1 MPPRNRQR
9 AKNLFVQPP
18 ANLPDD
24 DPYGDAP
31 ASAPPTAAES
41 ALQAAP
47 EASPTPTSAPAA
59 AKKVRRAA
67 AKKNAAA
74 PKPLSAPQAGE
85 GEPHRQP
92 ALGASASESVPGK
105 DKVQV
110 QLYIPAALHNAIAD
124 YKAEHWRGNEAP
136 TYAQLSVWACEDHR
150 DEVLERAVKIHQ
162 LRHGSTGDVRG
173 DRSPRGTRK
182 ARPQVPIGPRYS
194 PGDERFLEEMA
205 AAAGPVDG
213 DPVRRTT
220 LVAAALAV
228 AVKHDPIVREE
239 PAAEPEDE
247 FFG

>member
-18 ANLPDD
+18 ADLPEE

-31 ASAPPTAAES
+31 APPPAGDSSPQEPAEPAP
-41 ALQAAP
+41 AP
-47 EASPTPTSAPAA
+47 APAA
-59 AKKVRRAA
+59 ARKPRRSAATKKAA
-67 AKKNAAA
+67 TKSQAA
-74 PKPLSAPQAGE
+74 PPAGE
-85 GEPHRQP
+85 GAPGDQS
-92 ALGASASESVPGK
+92 GATTSTSESVPGK
-105 DKVQV
+105 EKVQV
-110 QLYIPAALHNAIAD
+110 QLYIPAALHQAIAD

-150 DEVLERAVKIHQ
+150 AEVLERAVKIHQ

-173 DRSPRGTRK
+173 DRAPRGTRK

-213 DPVRRTT
+213 DPVKRTT

-228 AVKHDPIVREE
+228 AVKHEPTVREE
-239 PAAEPEDE
+239 PATEPEDE

>member
-9 AKNLFVQPP
+9 GKSFTTPP
-18 ANLPDD
+18 PVDLPDD
-24 DPYGDAP
+24 DPYGDVPPPAP
-31 ASAPPTAAES
+31 TPVGEGRAETPPTPRASVAEKPKKRTK
-41 ALQAAP
+41 QAQKKPPAVTDA
-47 EASPTPTSAPAA
+47 EAASPPDTPSSAT
-59 AKKVRRAA
+59 
-67 AKKNAAA
+67 
-74 PKPLSAPQAGE
+74 
-85 GEPHRQP
+85 
-92 ALGASASESVPGK
+92 VPVK

>member
-9 AKNLFVQPP
+9 AKLFVQPP
-18 ANLPDD
+18 ADLPDD
-24 DPYGDAP
+24 DPYGDVPPPAPAPVGEGQPETPPTPAAAPSAPEKPKKRTKPAQKKPPAAPAAKAPSPADTPSP
-31 ASAPPTAAES
+31 ASAA
-41 ALQAAP
+41 
-47 EASPTPTSAPAA
+47 
-59 AKKVRRAA
+59 
-67 AKKNAAA
+67 
-74 PKPLSAPQAGE
+74 
-85 GEPHRQP
+85 
-92 ALGASASESVPGK
+92 VPVK

-110 QLYIPAALHNAIAD
+110 QLYIPAALHQAIAD

-150 DEVLERAVKIHQ
+150 QEVLERAVKIHQ

-173 DRSPRGTRK
+173 DRAPRGTRK

-194 PGDERFLEEMA
+194 TGDERFLEEMA

-213 DPVRRTT
+213 DPVKRTT

-228 AVKHDPIVREE
+228 AVKHEPTIREE
-239 PAAEPEDE
+239 PTAEPEDE